1 MDTIDS
7 FVPVLSYMVT
17 HYWNNEVNE
26 AVFTSKAAAIDYAT
40 RHHGTWEQLYR
51 KLPKDE
57 PCIAENKLLEA
68 SQCTAPKSD
77 VTTVLNESTGI
88 EAIEPVSAAE
98 ILQLEAE
105 SSQSCQ
111 CTNPTTCQSSTP
123 SC

>member
-57 PCIAENKLLEA
+57 PCIAK
-68 SQCTAPKSD
+68 QSD

-105 SSQSCQ
+105 SSQSCP